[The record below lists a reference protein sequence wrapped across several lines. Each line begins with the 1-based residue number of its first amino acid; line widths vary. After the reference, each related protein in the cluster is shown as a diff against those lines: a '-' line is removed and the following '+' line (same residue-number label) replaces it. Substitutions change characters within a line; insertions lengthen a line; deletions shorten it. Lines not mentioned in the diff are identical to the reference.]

1 MSGMDKTDVTKG
13 PMPTTAEGYYW
24 TFDTKECVN
33 GLWDRINEYYNEMR
47 RTGRLALYRNSF
59 TNFYA
64 GWIYRA
70 SMYKSGEMG
79 ELTRSFWNHERN
91 ILQHIKSKV
100 TQDKI
105 AYKAQVLNSDAQ
117 SAQMRELADGL
128 MEYITT
134 SDEYK
139 LDRKLDQSVEDTG
152 VFGESAIAA
161 IWNDTKGKM
170 FMPGQDAQPATEDS
184 EAQPA

>member
-1 MSGMDKTDVTKG
+1 MAGTDTTDTTKG
-13 PMPTTAEGYYW
+13 PMPTSATQYYW
-24 TFDTKECVN
+24 TKETKECVSD
-33 GLWDRINEYYNEMR
+33 LWDRIEEYYNEMR

-91 ILQHIKSKV
+91 ILLHMKSKV

-105 AYKAQVLNSDAQ
+105 NYKSLVLNSDAK
-117 SAQMRELADGL
+117 SAQNRELVDGL
-128 MEYITT
+128 LQFITE
-134 SDEYK
+134 SNEYK
-139 LDRKLDQSVEDTG
+139 L
-152 VFGESAIAA
+152 
-161 IWNDTKGKM
+161 
-170 FMPGQDAQPATEDS
+170 
-184 EAQPA
+184 

>member
-1 MSGMDKTDVTKG
+1 MAGVDKTDTNKG
-13 PMPTTAEGYYW
+13 PMPGSSLEYYW
-24 TFDTKECVN
+24 TKPTTECVAD
-33 GLWDRINEYYNEMR
+33 LWNRIEEYYNECR

-91 ILQHIKSKV
+91 ILQHLKSKV
-100 TQDKI
+100 TQSEI
-105 AYKAQVLNSDAQ
+105 NYKAQVVNSDAR
-117 SAQMRELADGL
+117 SAQMRSIVDGL
-128 MEYITT
+128 MDYISS

-139 LDRKLDQSVEDTG
+139 LGRKLDQSVEDSE
-152 VFGESAIAA
+152 VFGESAV
-161 IWNDTKGKM
+161 
-170 FMPGQDAQPATEDS
+170 
-184 EAQPA
+184 

>member
-1 MSGMDKTDVTKG
+1 MGGIDKTDMNKG
-13 PMPTTAEGYYW
+13 PMPTANDVYYW
-24 TFDTKECVN
+24 NKPTEECVN
-33 GLWDRINEYYNEMR
+33 DLWDRIEEYYNEMR

-91 ILQHIKSKV
+91 ILLHMKSKV

-105 AYKAQVLNSDAQ
+105 NYKSLVMNSDAK
-117 SAQMRELADGL
+117 SAQNRELVDGL
-128 MEYITT
+128 LQHITE
-134 SDEYK
+134 SNMYK
-139 LDRKLDQSVEDTG
+139 LDCKIDQSVEDTM
-152 VFGESAIAA
+152 VFGESAVVAL
-161 IWNDTKGKM
+161 WNESKGKV
-170 FMPGQDAQPATEDS
+170 FMPGNTDS
-184 EAQPA
+184 KTGK